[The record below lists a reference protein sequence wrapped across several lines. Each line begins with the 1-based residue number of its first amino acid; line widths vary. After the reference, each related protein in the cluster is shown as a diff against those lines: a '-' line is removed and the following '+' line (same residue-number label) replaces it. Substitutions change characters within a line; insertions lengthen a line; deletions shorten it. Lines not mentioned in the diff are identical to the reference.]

1 VFRSTEE
8 LALLTKGNVNIMTA
22 RNILRAALGGLLTMA
37 IGIALAPTAAHAA
50 RRASA
55 SKSVDPL
62 IAYYDVGE
70 NGGVGDNEVRIVN
83 PTKANGNLCAM
94 IYVFD
99 DDQELGECCG
109 CPLSPN
115 KLLPMSVNNDLT
127 SNWALSVH
135 DTGSGTLVIVP
146 TTSNVASCTNGACN
160 SLGTTFC
167 DPTQGYTET
176 PTLNAW
182 ITHAEAVVGG
192 GSAAPT
198 IAGTSVEEFATD
210 ATDTAE
216 QAFLISTCSG
226 IISNGSGSGSCDCG
240 PEKE

>member
-1 VFRSTEE
+1 
-8 LALLTKGNVNIMTA
+8 MTA
-22 RNILRAALGGLLTMA
+22 RNILRAALGGLFTTA
-37 IGIALAPTAAHAA
+37 IGIALAPSAAHAA

-70 NGGVGDNEVRIVN
+70 NGGTADNEVRIVN

-115 KLLPMSVNNDLT
+115 KLLPTSVRNDLT

-160 SLGTTFC
+160 SLGSTFC

-182 ITHAEAVVGG
+182 ITHAELVPGTETA
-192 GSAAPT
+192 SA
-198 IAGTSVEEFATD
+198 SVEEFAAD

-216 QAFLISTCSG
+216 QAYLISTCAG